1 MASLLIVEDCVAI
14 AAILARHLTGAGYDV
29 TIAHDGVA
37 ALDHV
42 SRRAPDCILLD
53 LMMPVMTGIEL
64 LHWLKEDP
72 ATATIPVVL
81 VSARI
86 GEGRTHVF
94 AERDAD
100 HCVGKPFTRQ
110 QVLDAVRAVL
120 NARPGVVVP
129 PERPER
135 PSLQPFL

>member
-1 MASLLIVEDCVAI
+1 
-14 AAILARHLTGAGYDV
+14 
-29 TIAHDGVA
+29 
-37 ALDHV
+37 
-42 SRRAPDCILLD
+42 
-53 LMMPVMTGIEL
+53 
-64 LHWLKEDP
+64 
-72 ATATIPVVL
+72 VL

-86 GEGRTHVF
+86 GEGRTHVS

-100 HCVGKPFTRQ
+100 LCVGKPFTRK

-120 NARPGVVVP
+120 KTRPGVVLP